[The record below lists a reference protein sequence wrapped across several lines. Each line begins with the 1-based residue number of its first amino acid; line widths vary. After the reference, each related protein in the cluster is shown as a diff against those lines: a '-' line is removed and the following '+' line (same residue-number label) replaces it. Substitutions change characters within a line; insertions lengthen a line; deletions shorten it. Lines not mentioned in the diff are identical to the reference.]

1 MIQVW
6 KIDTNDFFTGES
18 YLVNENADD
27 YIESALEI
35 TTPYLVG
42 YVKGKWDWVNKR
54 WIEGAIAEEIAE
66 WDNRNSP
73 TLSSKFEALKTQIS
87 ETDYQIIKCY
97 EYRLVNKEL
106 PYDIEL
112 LHNERQ
118 TLRYE
123 INQLE
128 SQEQGGVD
136 DARNI

>member
-1 MIQVW
+1 MTRQ
-6 KIDTNDFFTGES
+6 EYEQQ
-18 YLVNENADD
+18 YLVVDNMTFTPRYDYNQIEVIENGKTMLVDD
-27 YIESALEI
+27 YTIIVTAAQVYQEWKEQPLIEKEI
-35 TTPYLVG
+35 
-42 YVKGKWDWVNKR
+42 NQ
-54 WIEGAIAEEIAE
+54 I
-66 WDNRNSP
+66 
-73 TLSSKFEALKTQIS
+73 EALKTQIS

-97 EYRLVNKEL
+97 EYSLVNKEL

-118 TLRYE
+118 TLRDE